1 MAIINVIGGGLA
13 GSEAAYQL
21 LKRGHIVNLYEMR
34 KGDKNTPCHHTD
46 KLAELVCSNSLK
58 SNLLDTASGAL
69 KEELR
74 LLDSLL
80 IRVAETVSVPSGGA
94 LAVNRSDFS
103 DAVEREL
110 NKFDNF
116 RLISKE
122 ATEIDKLSPVIV
134 ASGPLTS
141 DNLANEIAKIT
152 GDGLAFYDAAAPI
165 IDGSSID
172 YDKAFYATRYDK
184 GNDTDYLNCGMDKE
198 QYTAFYDALVG
209 AQVANLHEFDKR
221 DFYEGCMPVEVMARR
236 GIDTIRYGMMKPK
249 GIVNPNN
256 GARYYAVVQLRREN
270 TEGSAYNIVGFQTN
284 LTFPEQKRVFRM
296 IPGLEKAE
304 FLRYG
309 VMHRNTFI
317 DSPKFLKSTF
327 RLKGDKQIYFAGQI
341 TGVEGYVES
350 MMSGLIAAINLDR
363 EIKGDIDF
371 LPPVTTITGA
381 LMRYIGTE
389 NKSFQPM
396 NANFGILPEIT
407 TRDKKQRK
415 RDYAERAISDMRQ
428 YITCIEKSSK

>member
-21 LKRGHIVNLYEMR
+21 LKRGHTVNLYEMR
-34 KGDKNTPCHHTD
+34 KGNKSTPCHHTD

-80 IRVAETVSVPSGGA
+80 IRVAESASVPSGGA
-94 LAVNRSDFS
+94 LAVNRNDFS

-110 NKFDNF
+110 NKFNNL
-116 RLISKE
+116 RLISEEVTTIKE
-122 ATEIDKLSPVIV
+122 LAPVII
-134 ASGPLTS
+134 ATGPLTS
-141 DNLANEIAKIT
+141 DSLAREIAKLT

-165 IDGSSID
+165 IDGNSID

-184 GNDTDYLNCGMDKE
+184 GNETDYLNCGMDKE
-198 QYTAFYDALVG
+198 QYIAFYEALVS
-209 AQVANLHEFDKR
+209 AEVANLHEFDKR
-221 DFYEGCMPVEVMARR
+221 DFYEGCMPIEVMARR
-236 GIDTIRYGMMKPK
+236 GIDTIRYGMLKPK
-249 GIVNPNN
+249 GIVNPKN

-284 LTFPEQKRVFRM
+284 LTFPEQRRVFRM
-296 IPGLEKAE
+296 ISGLENAE

-317 DSPKFLKSTF
+317 DSPKVLEPSF
-327 RLKGDKQIYFAGQI
+327 RLKGDKPIYFAGQI

-350 MMSGLIAAINLDR
+350 MMSGLTAAINLDS
-363 EIKGDIDF
+363 EIRNGEIF

-381 LMRYIGTE
+381 LMRYISAE

-396 NANFGILPEIT
+396 NANFGILPEIN

-415 RDYAERAISDMRQ
+415 RDYASRAINDMRE
-428 YITCIEKSSK
+428 YILNYNK

>member
-21 LKRGHIVNLYEMR
+21 LKRGHAVNLYEMR
-34 KGDKNTPCHHTD
+34 KGNRSTPCHHTD

-58 SNLLDTASGAL
+58 SNLLDTASGTL

-80 IRVAETVSVPSGGA
+80 IRVAESASVPSGGA
-94 LAVNRSDFS
+94 LAVNRNDFS

-116 RLISKE
+116 RLISE
-122 ATEIDKLSPVIV
+122 EVSTIDELAPVII
-134 ASGPLTS
+134 ATGPLTS
-141 DNLANEIAKIT
+141 DSLAQEIAKIT

-165 IDGSSID
+165 IDGNSID

-198 QYTAFYDALVG
+198 QYIAFYEALIS

-221 DFYEGCMPVEVMARR
+221 DFYEGCMPVEVMAKR

-249 GIVNPNN
+249 GITNPNN
-256 GARYYAVVQLRREN
+256 GDRYYAVVQLRREN

-284 LTFPEQKRVFRM
+284 LTFSEQKRVFRM
-296 IPGLEKAE
+296 ITGLENAE

-317 DSPKFLKSTF
+317 NSPKVLEPTF
-327 RLKGDKQIYFAGQI
+327 RLKGNKPIYFAGQI

-350 MMSGLIAAINLDR
+350 IMSGLTAAINLDAEFR
-363 EIKGDIDF
+363 GSEVF

-381 LMRYIGTE
+381 LMRYIGAE

-415 RDYAERAISDMRQ
+415 RDYADRAVSDMRE
-428 YITCIEKSSK
+428 YVSNFVK

>member
-21 LKRGHIVNLYEMR
+21 LKRGHTVNLYEMR
-34 KGDKNTPCHHTD
+34 KGNKSTPCHHTD

-80 IRVAETVSVPSGGA
+80 IRVAESACVPSGGA
-94 LAVNRSDFS
+94 LAVNRNEFS
-103 DAVEREL
+103 DAIELEL

-116 RLISKE
+116 HLIAE
-122 ATEIDKLSPVIV
+122 EVTAIDKLAPVII
-134 ASGPLTS
+134 ATGPLTS
-141 DNLANEIAKIT
+141 DSLANEIAKLT

-165 IDGSSID
+165 IDGRSID

-198 QYTAFYDALVG
+198 QYIAFYEALIS
-209 AQVANLHEFDKR
+209 AQVADLHEFDKG
-221 DFYEGCMPVEVMARR
+221 DFYEGCMPVEVMAKR

-249 GIVNPNN
+249 GIVNPKN

-284 LTFPEQKRVFRM
+284 LTFPEQRRVFRM
-296 IPGLEKAE
+296 ISGLENAE

-317 DSPKFLKSTF
+317 DSPKVLEPSF
-327 RLKGDKQIYFAGQI
+327 RLKGDKPIYFAGQI

-350 MMSGLIAAINLDR
+350 MMSGLIAAINLDF
-363 EIKGDIDF
+363 EIRNGEIF

-381 LMRYIGTE
+381 LMRYISAE

-415 RDYAERAISDMRQ
+415 SDYANRAVNDMRE
-428 YITCIEKSSK
+428 YILNYNK

>member
-21 LKRGHIVNLYEMR
+21 LKRGHAVNLYEMR
-34 KGDKNTPCHHTD
+34 KGNKSTPCHHTD

-80 IRVAETVSVPSGGA
+80 IRVAESTSVPSGGA
-94 LAVNRSDFS
+94 LAVNRNDFS

-116 RLISKE
+116 RLISE
-122 ATEIDKLSPVIV
+122 EVTAVDELAPVII
-134 ASGPLTS
+134 ATGPLTS
-141 DNLANEIAKIT
+141 DSLAREIAKLT

-165 IDGSSID
+165 IDGNSID

-198 QYTAFYDALVG
+198 QYIAFYEALVG
-209 AQVANLHEFDKR
+209 AEVANLHEFDKR

-249 GIVNPNN
+249 GIVNPKN
-256 GARYYAVVQLRREN
+256 GERYYAVVQLRREN

-296 IPGLEKAE
+296 ITGLENAE

-317 DSPKFLKSTF
+317 DSPKVLEPNF
-327 RLKGDKQIYFAGQI
+327 RLKGDKPIYFAGQI

-350 MMSGLIAAINLDR
+350 MMSGLTAAINLDS
-363 EIKGDIDF
+363 EIRNGEVF

-381 LMRYIGTE
+381 LMRYIGAE

-415 RDYAERAISDMRQ
+415 SDYANRAVNDMRE
-428 YITCIEKSSK
+428 YISNYNK

>member
-21 LKRGHIVNLYEMR
+21 LKRGHTVNLYEMR
-34 KGDKNTPCHHTD
+34 KGNKSTPCHHTD

-80 IRVAETVSVPSGGA
+80 IRVAECSSVPSGGA
-94 LAVNRSDFS
+94 LAVNRNDFS

-110 NKFDNF
+110 NKFDKF
-116 RLISKE
+116 RLISE
-122 ATEIDKLSPVIV
+122 EVTTIDELAPVII
-134 ASGPLTS
+134 ATGPLTS
-141 DNLANEIAKIT
+141 DGLACEIAKLT

-165 IDGSSID
+165 VDGNSID

-198 QYTAFYDALVG
+198 QYIAFYEALVG
-209 AQVANLHEFDKR
+209 AEVANLHEFDKR

-249 GIVNPNN
+249 GIVNPKN
-256 GARYYAVVQLRREN
+256 GERYYAVVQLRREN

-296 IPGLEKAE
+296 ITGLENAE

-317 DSPKFLKSTF
+317 DSPKVLEPSF

-350 MMSGLIAAINLDR
+350 IMSGLTAAINLDS
-363 EIKGDIDF
+363 EIRNGEVF

-381 LMRYIGTE
+381 LMRYIGAE

-415 RDYAERAISDMRQ
+415 SDYANRAVSDMRE
-428 YITCIEKSSK
+428 YIINFSK

>member
-21 LKRGHIVNLYEMR
+21 LKRGHTVNLYEMR
-34 KGDKNTPCHHTD
+34 KGNKSTPCHHTD

-80 IRVAETVSVPSGGA
+80 IRVAESASVPSGGA
-94 LAVNRSDFS
+94 LAVNRNDFS
-103 DAVEREL
+103 NAVEREL

-116 RLISKE
+116 LLISE
-122 ATEIDKLSPVIV
+122 EVTTIDELAPVII
-134 ASGPLTS
+134 ATGPLTS
-141 DNLANEIAKIT
+141 DSLAREIAKLT
-152 GDGLAFYDAAAPI
+152 GDGLAFFDAAAPI
-165 IDGSSID
+165 IDGNSID

-198 QYTAFYDALVG
+198 QYIAFYEALVG
-209 AQVANLHEFDKR
+209 AEVANLHEFDKR

-249 GIVNPNN
+249 GIVNPKN
-256 GARYYAVVQLRREN
+256 GERYYAVVQLRREN

-296 IPGLEKAE
+296 ITGLENAE

-317 DSPKFLKSTF
+317 DSPKVLEPSF
-327 RLKGDKQIYFAGQI
+327 RLIGDKPIYFAGQI

-350 MMSGLIAAINLDR
+350 MMSGLSAAINLDS
-363 EIKGDIDF
+363 EIRNSEVF

-381 LMRYIGTE
+381 LMRYIGAE
-389 NKSFQPM
+389 NKAFQPM

-415 RDYAERAISDMRQ
+415 SDYANRAVNDMRE
-428 YITCIEKSSK
+428 YISNFNK

>member
-21 LKRGHIVNLYEMR
+21 LKRGHTVNLYEMR
-34 KGDKNTPCHHTD
+34 KGNKSTPCHHTD

-80 IRVAETVSVPSGGA
+80 IRVAECASVPSGGA
-94 LAVNRSDFS
+94 LAVNRNDFS

-110 NKFDNF
+110 NKFDKF
-116 RLISKE
+116 RLISE
-122 ATEIDKLSPVIV
+122 EVTTIDELAPVII
-134 ASGPLTS
+134 ATGPLTS
-141 DNLANEIAKIT
+141 DGLAREIAKLT

-165 IDGSSID
+165 IDGNSID

-198 QYTAFYDALVG
+198 QYIAFYEALVG
-209 AQVANLHEFDKR
+209 AEVANLHEFDKR

-249 GIVNPNN
+249 GIVNPKN
-256 GARYYAVVQLRREN
+256 GERYYAVVQLRREN

-296 IPGLEKAE
+296 ITGLENAE

-317 DSPKFLKSTF
+317 DSPKVLEPSF

-350 MMSGLIAAINLDR
+350 IMSGLTAAINLDS
-363 EIKGDIDF
+363 EIRNGEVF

-381 LMRYIGTE
+381 LMRYIGAE

-415 RDYAERAISDMRQ
+415 SDYANRAVSDMRE
-428 YITCIEKSSK
+428 YIINFSK

>member
-21 LKRGHIVNLYEMR
+21 LKRGHTVNLYEMR
-34 KGDKNTPCHHTD
+34 KGNKSTPCHHTD

-80 IRVAETVSVPSGGA
+80 IRVAESVSVPSGGA
-94 LAVNRSDFS
+94 LAVNRNEFS
-103 DAVEREL
+103 DAIELEL

-116 RLISKE
+116 HLIAE
-122 ATEIDKLSPVIV
+122 EVTAIDKLAPVII
-134 ASGPLTS
+134 ATGPLTS
-141 DNLANEIAKIT
+141 DSLANEIAKLT

-198 QYTAFYDALVG
+198 QYIAFYEALIS
-209 AQVANLHEFDKR
+209 AQVADLHEFDKG

-249 GIVNPNN
+249 GIVNPKN

-284 LTFPEQKRVFRM
+284 LTFPEQRRVFRM
-296 IPGLEKAE
+296 ISGLENAE

-317 DSPKFLKSTF
+317 DSPKVLEPNF
-327 RLKGDKQIYFAGQI
+327 RLKGDKPIYFAGQI

-350 MMSGLIAAINLDR
+350 IMSGLTAAINLDS
-363 EIKGDIDF
+363 EIRNGEIF

-381 LMRYIGTE
+381 LMRYISAE

-415 RDYAERAISDMRQ
+415 RDYANRAVNDMRE
-428 YITCIEKSSK
+428 YILNYNK

>member
-21 LKRGHIVNLYEMR
+21 LKRGHTVNLYEMR
-34 KGDKNTPCHHTD
+34 KGNKTTPCHHTD

-80 IRVAETVSVPSGGA
+80 IRVAERVSVPSGGA
-94 LAVNRSDFS
+94 LAVNRNDFS
-103 DAVEREL
+103 DAIENEL

-116 RLISKE
+116 HLIAE
-122 ATEIDKLSPVIV
+122 EVTAIDKLAPVII
-134 ASGPLTS
+134 ATGPLTS
-141 DNLANEIAKIT
+141 DSLTNEIAKLT

-165 IDGSSID
+165 IDGNSID

-184 GNDTDYLNCGMDKE
+184 GNETDYLNCGMDKE
-198 QYTAFYDALVG
+198 QYIAFYEALVS
-209 AQVANLHEFDKR
+209 AEVANLHEFDKR

-249 GIVNPNN
+249 GIVNPKN

-284 LTFPEQKRVFRM
+284 LTFPEQRRVFRM
-296 IPGLEKAE
+296 ISGLENAE

-317 DSPKFLKSTF
+317 DSPKVLEPSF
-327 RLKGDKQIYFAGQI
+327 RLKGDKPIYFAGQI

-350 MMSGLIAAINLDR
+350 MMSGLTAAINLDS
-363 EIKGDIDF
+363 EIRNGEIF

-381 LMRYIGTE
+381 LMRYIGAE

-396 NANFGILPEIT
+396 NANFGILPEIK

-415 RDYAERAISDMRQ
+415 RDYADRAVNDIRE
-428 YITCIEKSSK
+428 YILNCNK

>member
-21 LKRGHIVNLYEMR
+21 LKRGHAVNLYEMR
-34 KGDKNTPCHHTD
+34 KGNKSTPCHHTD

-80 IRVAETVSVPSGGA
+80 IRVAESASVPSGGA
-94 LAVNRSDFS
+94 LAVNRDDFS

-116 RLISKE
+116 RLISE
-122 ATEIDKLSPVIV
+122 EVTAIDELAPVII
-134 ASGPLTS
+134 ATGPLTS
-141 DNLANEIAKIT
+141 DSLAEEITKLT

-198 QYTAFYDALVG
+198 QYIAFYEALVG
-209 AQVANLHEFDKR
+209 SEVADLHEFDKR

-249 GIVNPNN
+249 GIINPKN

-284 LTFPEQKRVFRM
+284 LTFPEQRRVFRM
-296 IPGLEKAE
+296 ITGLENAE

-317 DSPKFLKSTF
+317 DSPKVFEPSF
-327 RLKGDKQIYFAGQI
+327 RLKGDKPIYFAGQI

-350 MMSGLIAAINLDR
+350 MMSGLTAAINLDS
-363 EIKGDIDF
+363 EIRNGEIF

-381 LMRYIGTE
+381 LMRYISAK

-415 RDYAERAISDMRQ
+415 SDYANRAINDMRE
-428 YITCIEKSSK
+428 YILNYNK

>member
-21 LKRGHIVNLYEMR
+21 LKRGHTVNLYEMR
-34 KGDKNTPCHHTD
+34 KGNKSTPCHHTD

-80 IRVAETVSVPSGGA
+80 IRVAESASVPSGGA
-94 LAVNRSDFS
+94 LAVNRNDFS
-103 DAVEREL
+103 NAVEREL

-116 RLISKE
+116 RLISE
-122 ATEIDKLSPVIV
+122 EVTTIDELAPVII
-134 ASGPLTS
+134 ATGPLTS
-141 DNLANEIAKIT
+141 DSLAREIAKLT
-152 GDGLAFYDAAAPI
+152 GDGLAFFDAAAPI
-165 IDGSSID
+165 IDGNSID

-198 QYTAFYDALVG
+198 QYIAFYEALVG
-209 AQVANLHEFDKR
+209 AKVANLHEFDKR

-249 GIVNPNN
+249 GIVNPKN
-256 GARYYAVVQLRREN
+256 GERYYAVVQLRREN

-296 IPGLEKAE
+296 ITGLENAE

-317 DSPKFLKSTF
+317 NSPKVLEPSF
-327 RLKGDKQIYFAGQI
+327 RLKGDKPIYFAGQI

-350 MMSGLIAAINLDR
+350 MMSGLTAAVNLDS
-363 EIKGDIDF
+363 EIRNSEVF

-381 LMRYIGTE
+381 LMRYIGAE

-415 RDYAERAISDMRQ
+415 SDYANRAVNDMRE
-428 YITCIEKSSK
+428 YISNYNK

>member
-21 LKRGHIVNLYEMR
+21 LKRGHSVNLYEMR
-34 KGDKNTPCHHTD
+34 KGNKNTPCHHTD

-58 SNLLDTASGAL
+58 SNLLDTASGTL

-94 LAVNRSDFS
+94 LAVNRNDFS

-122 ATEIDKLSPVIV
+122 ASDIDKLAPVIV

-141 DNLANEIAKIT
+141 DRLAGVIAKIT

-165 IDGSSID
+165 IDGGSID

-184 GNDTDYLNCGMDKE
+184 GDETDYLNCGMDKE
-198 QYTAFYDALVG
+198 QYTAFYEALIS

-296 IPGLEKAE
+296 IPGLENAE

-317 DSPKFLKSTF
+317 DSPKVLEPTF
-327 RLKGDKQIYFAGQI
+327 RLKGKKQIYFAGQI

-350 MMSGLIAAINLDR
+350 MMSGLTAAINLDR
-363 EIKGDIDF
+363 ELKEDKAF

-407 TRDKKQRK
+407 TRDKLQRK
-415 RDYAERAISDMRQ
+415 RDYAERAIGDMRQ
-428 YITCIEKSSK
+428 YISSIEK

>member
-21 LKRGHIVNLYEMR
+21 LKRGHSVNLYEMR

-58 SNLLDTASGAL
+58 SNLLDTASGTL

-80 IRVAETVSVPSGGA
+80 IRVAESVSVPSGGA
-94 LAVNRSDFS
+94 LAVNRKDFS

-110 NKFDNF
+110 NKFDNYK
-116 RLISKE
+116 LISE
-122 ATEIDKLSPVIV
+122 EVTEIDNLAPVII

-141 DNLANEIAKIT
+141 DSLASEIAKIT

-184 GNDTDYLNCGMDKE
+184 GDETDYLNCGMDKE
-198 QYTAFYDALVG
+198 QYTAFYDALIG

-296 IPGLEKAE
+296 IPGLENAD

-317 DSPKFLKSTF
+317 DSPKVLEPTF
-327 RLKGDKQIYFAGQI
+327 RLKGNNQIYFAGQI

-350 MMSGLIAAINLDR
+350 MMSGLTAAINLDR
-363 EIKGDIDF
+363 EIRGDMEAF
-371 LPPVTTITGA
+371 LPPATTITGA

-396 NANFGILPEIT
+396 NANFGILPEIM

-428 YITCIEKSSK
+428 YISSIES

>member
-21 LKRGHIVNLYEMR
+21 LKRGHTVNLYEMR
-34 KGDKNTPCHHTD
+34 KGNKSTPCHHTD

-80 IRVAETVSVPSGGA
+80 IRVAECASVPSGGA
-94 LAVNRSDFS
+94 LAVNRNDFS

-110 NKFDNF
+110 NKFDKF
-116 RLISKE
+116 RLISE
-122 ATEIDKLSPVIV
+122 EVTTIDELAPVII
-134 ASGPLTS
+134 ATGPLTS
-141 DNLANEIAKIT
+141 DGLAREIAKLT

-165 IDGSSID
+165 IDGNSID

-198 QYTAFYDALVG
+198 QYIAFYEALVG
-209 AQVANLHEFDKR
+209 AEVANLHEFDKR

-249 GIVNPNN
+249 GIVNPKN
-256 GARYYAVVQLRREN
+256 GERYYAVVQLRREN

-296 IPGLEKAE
+296 ITGLENAE

-317 DSPKFLKSTF
+317 DSPKVLEPSF

-350 MMSGLIAAINLDR
+350 IMSGLTAAINLDS
-363 EIKGDIDF
+363 EIRNGEVF
-371 LPPVTTITGA
+371 LPPLTTITGA
-381 LMRYIGTE
+381 LMRYIGAE

-415 RDYAERAISDMRQ
+415 SDYANRAVSDMRE
-428 YITCIEKSSK
+428 YIINFSK

>member
-21 LKRGHIVNLYEMR
+21 LKRGHTVNLYEMR
-34 KGDKNTPCHHTD
+34 KGNKSTPCHHTD

-58 SNLLDTASGAL
+58 SNLLDTASGTL

-80 IRVAETVSVPSGGA
+80 IRVAESASVPSGGA
-94 LAVNRSDFS
+94 LAVNRNDFS
-103 DAVEREL
+103 NAVEREL

-116 RLISKE
+116 RLISE
-122 ATEIDKLSPVIV
+122 EVTTIDELAPVII
-134 ASGPLTS
+134 ATGPLTS
-141 DNLANEIAKIT
+141 DSLAREIAKLT
-152 GDGLAFYDAAAPI
+152 GDGLAFFDAAAPI
-165 IDGSSID
+165 IDGNSID

-198 QYTAFYDALVG
+198 QYIAFYEALVG
-209 AQVANLHEFDKR
+209 AEVANLHEFDKR

-249 GIVNPNN
+249 GIVNQKN
-256 GARYYAVVQLRREN
+256 GERYYAVVQLRREN

-284 LTFPEQKRVFRM
+284 LTFPEQKRVFHM
-296 IPGLEKAE
+296 ITGLENAE

-317 DSPKFLKSTF
+317 DSPKVLEPSF
-327 RLKGDKQIYFAGQI
+327 RLKGDKPIYFAGQI

-350 MMSGLIAAINLDR
+350 MMSGLTAAVNLDS
-363 EIKGDIDF
+363 EIRNSEVF

-381 LMRYIGTE
+381 LMRYIGAE
-389 NKSFQPM
+389 NKAFQPM

-415 RDYAERAISDMRQ
+415 SDYANRAVNDMRE
-428 YITCIEKSSK
+428 YISNFNK